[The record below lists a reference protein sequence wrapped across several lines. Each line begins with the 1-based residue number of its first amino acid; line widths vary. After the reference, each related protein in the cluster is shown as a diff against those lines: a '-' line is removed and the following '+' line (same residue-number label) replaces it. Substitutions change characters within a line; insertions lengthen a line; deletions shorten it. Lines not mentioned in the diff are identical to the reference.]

1 MPNKSK
7 RVLWPSIIVIL
18 ITIFAS
24 SALAAFP
31 TPRGF
36 VNDFANVLD
45 QRSKAELQVI
55 AEQLKKDQGVELAVV
70 TLSTTAPLDPKEYTT
85 GLFNEWGIGG
95 PEDSGLLIL
104 LSVGD
109 GAIEVEP
116 GYGLEGVLPDGLI
129 GAVIDQEG
137 MPHFKNRAYSDGLT
151 AMARAYAKILAGEKF
166 EVAEEKQEGSGWF
179 ASFVIFVLIVILLR
193 RNRRFPPS
201 GSGGGGGSSR
211 RTVFIP
217 GPTMGPRMP
226 RGGGFG
232 GSRPPGGFG
241 GFGGGR
247 SGGGGAG
254 RRF

>member
-1 MPNKSK
+1 MPNKIRK
-7 RVLWPSIIVIL
+7 ILWPSGVLIL
-18 ITIFAS
+18 ILILAS
-24 SALAAFP
+24 SVLAAFP
-31 TPRGF
+31 APRGY

-55 AEQLKKDQGVELAVV
+55 AEQLKKDQGIELAVV
-70 TLSTTAPLDPKEYTT
+70 TLSSTEPLDPKEYITA
-85 GLFNEWGIGG
+85 LFNEWGVGG
-95 PEDSGLLIL
+95 PEDSGLMML
-104 LSVGD
+104 LAVAE

-137 MPHFKNRAYSDGLT
+137 MPHFTKRDYSEGLT
-151 AMARAYAKILAGEKF
+151 AMARAYASILAGEKF
-166 EVAEEKQEGSGWF
+166 EIAEEKKEGSGWF
-179 ASFVIFVLIVILLR
+179 SSFIIFLLIVLMLR
-193 RNRRFPPS
+193 RNRNFPP
-201 GSGGGGGSSR
+201 GGTGGGGGRAR
-211 RTVFIP
+211 RTVIIP

-232 GSRPPGGFG
+232 GSKPPGGFG